1 MSGKLLQSNLNPL
14 NNEKTALVVVAVL
27 YAVGIVGFVFLS
39 DMGFAQ
45 LTPLNLMISLLL
57 ALRFH
62 SSPSGTFYAA
72 AIFIALAG
80 YLIEVAG
87 VHSGLIFGVYHYGPV
102 LGFSLFNTP
111 LSIGINWL
119 LLVYTSSVLI
129 NFLLPQN
136 KSRLLK
142 ATVAAA
148 LMVGLD
154 VLIEPVAIATD
165 MWHWEAAQVPLQNY
179 VGWFVAALALQYI
192 MSFFTS
198 GERNRVA
205 AIIFLL
211 QMVFFALLNVLL

>member
-39 DMGFAQ
+39 DMGFAH

-62 SSPSGTFYAA
+62 SSPSGNFFAA

-87 VHSGLIFGVYHYGPV
+87 VHSGLIFGVYHYGSV

-136 KSRLLK
+136 KSRILK
-142 ATVAAA
+142 ATLAAA

-165 MWHWEAAQVPLQNY
+165 MWHWEAGQVPLQNY

-205 AIIFLL
+205 AILFLL